1 MLRKFSRHRTMHRPR
16 FFFTGILII
25 AVLTLAACGNKGAL
39 RLPEPPKSE
48 AAPAAPAPA
57 NTTPTAPAG
66 TTP

>member
-1 MLRKFSRHRTMHRPR
+1 MLRPR
-16 FFFTGILII
+16 SFFASFLII
-25 AVLTLAACGNKGAL
+25 AVFTLAACGNKGAL